1 MIHFGIEV
9 AEGTNISNLSVASG
23 ASFPGTP
30 NAGELFYRSDLN
42 QLYLYTTSWNQV
54 SAGAGG
60 DAGTLDGFN
69 SSVSAVAN
77 TVVVRDASAGGAF
90 GALSVSGSIIPTTNG
105 TLDIGSE
112 TNRFNAIYVDDM
124 FLSTNTLWI
133 GDTPVLGTESD
144 TIVVKADADQSL
156 LIKTSGLGNTTL
168 SSQKSISISTTGTNA
183 DIFLHS
189 TGTGSKT
196 RVSSDSEII
205 LTAPTVTFV
214 GAVASGAQTVSGNLT
229 VTGNLTVSGTNTV
242 VNSTTVT
249 TADNIVV
256 LNHGELGQG
265 VTNGFAGIQVD
276 RGELSDYQIVFSES
290 DDLFKV
296 GMIGDLETIASRPW
310 VTSGFTPI
318 AHAGAGATAH
328 SAATTSVN
336 GFMSS
341 ADKTKL
347 DGIASGATNYVHPT
361 TDGNLHV
368 PATGTTNNGKVL
380 TAGATAGSLSWVTI
394 PSAPVTSVASKTGD
408 VTLVKGD
415 VGLGNVDDTSDANKP
430 VSTATQTAL
439 NLKANVASPTFT
451 GTVSGITSTMVG
463 LGNVDNTSDANK
475 PVSTAT
481 QTALNLKA
489 NLASPTF
496 TGTVGGITKTMV
508 GLGNV
513 DNTSDASKPV
523 STATQTA
530 LNLKANLA
538 SPTLTGTPLSTTAS
552 VGTNS
557 TQIATTAFVNA
568 EIANDAAPI
577 AHVGATGSAHGA
589 ATTSVNG
596 FMSSTDKTK
605 LDGIATGATANTGT
619 VTSVSVAAANGIT
632 GTSSGG
638 ATPALTLTL
647 GSITPSSVV
656 VSGTTNATST
666 TTGSLRSAG
675 GIAAASDIWA
685 GGNVTAYSDARL
697 KTNIERIPNAL
708 AKVGQLNGYTYDRTD
723 ITSPRQTGVLAQEV
737 LQVLPEAVMGT
748 NDTTYGV
755 AYGNMIG
762 LLIEAIKELHL
773 ELNSLKDSIG
783 K

>member
-30 NAGELFYRSDLN
+30 NAGELFYRSDLD

-105 TLDIGSE
+105 TLNIGSE

-168 SSQKSISISTTGTNA
+168 SSQKSISISTAGTNA

-415 VGLGNVDDTSDANKP
+415 VGLGNVDNTSDANKP
-430 VSTATQTAL
+430 VSTAQQTAL
-439 NLKANVASPTFT
+439 NLKADLASPTFT
-451 GTVSGITSTMVG
+451 GTVSGITKTMVGLGNVDNTSDADKPVSTAQQTALNLKANLASPTFTGTVGGITSTMVG

-475 PVSTAT
+475 PVSTAQ

-489 NLASPTF
+489 NLASP
-496 TGTVGGITKTMV
+496 
-508 GLGNV
+508 L
-513 DNTSDASKPV
+513 
-523 STATQTA
+523 
-530 LNLKANLA
+530 
-538 SPTLTGTPLSTTAS
+538 LTG
-552 VGTNS
+552 
-557 TQIATTAFVNA
+557 IAV
-568 EIANDAAPI
+568 
-577 AHVGATGSAHGA
+577 VTGSGVFLPAS
-589 ATTSVNG
+589 TS
-596 FMSSTDKTK
+596 
-605 LDGIATGATANTGT
+605 
-619 VTSVSVAAANGIT
+619 
-632 GTSSGG
+632 
-638 ATPALTLTL
+638 
-647 GSITPSSVV
+647 
-656 VSGTTNATST
+656 
-666 TTGSLRSAG
+666 
-675 GIAAASDIWA
+675 IAAASGLTSGLSITSQGTAGTAGASFMSFHRPGAYAVHMGLDTDNVLKVGGWSAGAVAHPIYHAGNPPPGLIGAVTNLAANTTLTSNAAYSYSA
-685 GGNVTAYSDARL
+685 GG
-697 KTNIERIPNAL
+697 L
-708 AKVGQLNGYTYDRTD
+708 AFTLPASPANGDVV
-723 ITSPRQTGVLAQEV
+723 IVINL
-737 LQVLPEAVMGT
+737 GT
-748 NDTTYGV
+748 NLTSVIARNGKTI
-755 AYGNMIG
+755 MG
-762 LLIEAIKELHL
+762 LAEDLTINTANI
-773 ELNSLKDSIG
+773 SITLKCVGGTDWRIV
-783 K
+783 